1 MTFCFRASTGNIS
14 QAENDFVVSCA
25 ILKNKSV
32 IYIIVEVTKLK
43 KGNYGLDAPAAVAG
57 YLIAGVLF
65 AIFGVAFCKKYYYA
79 GWLINLG
86 ILLVLIGLYMVYGSK
101 IGKYKMREEIVENLS
116 IKGNEIALDVGCGRG
131 LVLNGVASKITSGK
145 VYGVD
150 IWNGKDQ
157 SGNTYDAV
165 MKNAEIEG
173 TRAKIEVV
181 NSDMRTLP
189 FQDGY
194 FDLIVS
200 SLAVHNLPSKQD
212 REKALF
218 EMARVMQ
225 SGGRIALLDL
235 AHIDDYAAALK
246 SKGFVIDKI
255 SNNKFCIFPPI
266 KVLYAT
272 KKEWPVR

>member
-1 MTFCFRASTGNIS
+1 M
-14 QAENDFVVSCA
+14 
-25 ILKNKSV
+25 L
-32 IYIIVEVTKLK
+32 EVTKLK
-43 KGNYGLDAPAAVAG
+43 KGDYGLDAPAAVAG
-57 YLIAGVLF
+57 YLILGALF

-86 ILLVLIGLYMVYGSK
+86 ILFILIGLYMVYGSK
-101 IGKYKMREEIVENLS
+101 IGKYKMRDKIIENLS
-116 IKGNEIALDVGCGRG
+116 VKGNEIALDVGCGRG
-131 LVLNGVASKITSGK
+131 LMLNGVASKITSGK

-150 IWNGKDQ
+150 IWNEKDE
-157 SGNTYDAV
+157 SGNSRDAL

-173 TRAKIEVV
+173 TKSKIEVV
-181 NSDMRTLP
+181 NSDMRNLP
-189 FQDGY
+189 FEDGY

-200 SLAVHNLPSKQD
+200 SLAVHNIKGEQD

-218 EMARVMQ
+218 EMARVTK

-235 AHIDDYAAALK
+235 AHINDYAAALK

-255 SNNKFCIFPPI
+255 SGDKFRIFPPV

-272 KKEWPVR
+272 KKELSVR